1 MGRSDIVAYNCLSL
15 IIEKIRNITILNPDT
30 EFIFAGNSRFV
41 PLMNEVLLSNN
52 IQINRVIDNDV
63 YKQGKKIGEA
73 FLSQYFD
80 NLLKGQNK
88 EIIIE
93 KTELVVNSDK
103 NQSFIILSINA
114 DEIKNQLIEL
124 GVNPDRIFTY
134 SKRGREMLKDM
145 ASKDYVFDDSK
156 RVDLREMQMIELGIL
171 KEFHRFCVEH
181 NLTYYLSS
189 GSLIGAIRHKGFIPW
204 DDDVDVYM
212 PYEDY
217 CKFMDTYPDDGVYK
231 AVDWTKDDEYFLAF
245 GKLYDSRTT
254 LLHAGFPVNGL
265 MGIYIDIFPLSG
277 YKNDEDPQIFWDRNI
292 ELEQE
297 WSDYYAARTL
307 LGDSIPDIRQD
318 IINERY
324 CVSVKDAKFVGARHW
339 LPHIKQWCVRKE
351 IYDGVEIVD
360 FEGEKVFAP
369 KGWHELLSERYG
381 DYMKLP
387 PKEKQEAHF
396 FEAYRK

>member
-1 MGRSDIVAYNCLSL
+1 MGRKSIVAYNCLSL
-15 IIEKIRNITILNPDT
+15 IVEKISNIFKRTPDT
-30 EFIFAGNSRFV
+30 ELVFAGNSRFV
-41 PLMNEVLLSNN
+41 PLMNAVLSSNDT
-52 IQINRVIDNDV
+52 QINRVIDNDTQ
-63 YKQGKKIGEA
+63 KQGKRIEEA
-73 FLSQYFD
+73 FPSLYFER
-80 NLLKGQNK
+80 LLKEHNK

-93 KTELVVNSDK
+93 RPESVVNSK
-103 NQSFIILSINA
+103 KQSFIILSINA
-114 DEIKNQLIEL
+114 DEIRNQLIGL
-124 GVNPDRIFTY
+124 GANPDSIYTF

-145 ASKDYVFDDSK
+145 AAKDQIFDDSK
-156 RVDLREMQMIELGIL
+156 RVDLREMQIIELGVL
-171 KEFHRFCVEH
+171 MEFHRFCVEH

-217 CKFMDTYPDDGVYK
+217 CKFMEIYPDDGVYK
-231 AVDWTKDDEYFLAF
+231 AVDWTKDNDYFLAF

-254 LLHAGFPVNGL
+254 LLHAGFPVNGI
-265 MGIYIDIFPLSG
+265 MGIYIDIFPLAG
-277 YKNDEDPQIFWDRNI
+277 YKNDEDPQIFWDRNV